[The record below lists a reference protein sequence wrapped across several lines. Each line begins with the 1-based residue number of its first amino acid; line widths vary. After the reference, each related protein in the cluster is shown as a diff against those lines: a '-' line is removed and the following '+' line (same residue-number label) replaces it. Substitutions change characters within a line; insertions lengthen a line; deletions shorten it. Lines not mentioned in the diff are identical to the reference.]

1 MKKPKL
7 DKEYIDLLEKSNSV
21 FATCE
26 WIESEGLKIFKK
38 LDDIENG
45 EWSERKE
52 ITKNALIRQL
62 LFLIKKGNIEQNYIS
77 ELEDNLEK
85 IKKKRKNAKSKKI

>member
-7 DKEYIDLLEKSNSV
+7 DKEYIDLLQKSNSV